1 MQIKSVI
8 VIPWR
13 PPLDNNAK
21 GHRAVNF
28 TYVRDLY
35 LSLGFHVI
43 VSSDGGKPGEPFNRS
58 RAYNR
63 GLVLA
68 DSPDVV
74 IWNEADC
81 IIPEAQ
87 LNAGIELCRE
97 QPGLVVP
104 YTERIELTLDAT
116 QRFRH
121 QGLPFSVETKDIENL
136 FINGSSIGQCG
147 ITSAETLS
155 VFGDWDE
162 GFEGWGYDDNASFQT
177 FATKCG
183 PPRWISGASLHL
195 WHPLVM
201 TTQSADGQAVTERNR
216 IRYEQMLS

>member
-1 MQIKSVI
+1 MQTESVI

-13 PPLDNNAK
+13 PPLDNNAT

-28 TYVRDLY
+28 AYVRDHY
-35 LSLGFHVI
+35 LSLGFRVI
-43 VSSDGGKPGEPFNRS
+43 VASDGGEPGEPFNRS

-87 LNAGIELCRE
+87 LNSGVRVARDR
-97 QPGLVVP
+97 PGLVVP

-116 QRFRH
+116 QRFRQ
-121 QGLPFSVETKDIENL
+121 QGMPFPVESKDIENL
-136 FINGSSIGQCG
+136 FTNGTSIGQCG

-155 VFGDWDE
+155 MLGGWDE
-162 GFEGWGYDDNASFQT
+162 GFEGWGYDDNAMFHT

-183 PPRWISGASLHL
+183 PPRWIMGPSLHL

-216 IRYEQMLS
+216 VRYEQMLS